1 MLESLSK
8 QLKSRRLINQRGSY
22 RRNDDQLLNPRLRW
36 P

>member
-8 QLKSRRLINQRGSY
+8 QLKARRLINQRGQY
-22 RRNDDQLLNPRLRW
+22 RRNDDQYLSPRLRW